1 MTVTITLSGEGIS
14 FEREISE
21 STALRVME
29 VSMNDGQLEEESS
42 EGSEESEDQTYED
55 LAEETTGLPDDF
67 FDRLTD
73 RQEAYV
79 RVLLDADDWVTNETI
94 RERMEKEYGLSTG
107 GSQGISGIRSGFT
120 RKYGDDFDLD
130 ERNWIGT
137 QNEYRL
143 NSNYVEELQQN
154 LD

>member
-1 MTVTITLSGEGIS
+1 MPVNITLSGEGIS

-21 STALRVME
+21 RTALRVME
-29 VSMNDGQLEEESS
+29 VSMNDGEIGEQPPQEAAGET
-42 EGSEESEDQTYED
+42 SEEASGRFTD
-55 LAEETTGLPDDF
+55 LPNDF

-79 RVLLDADDWVTNETI
+79 RVLLDADDWVTNEDI
-94 RERMEKEYGLSTG
+94 RTRMEEEYGLSTG
-107 GSQGISGIRSGFT
+107 GPQGISGIRSGIT
-120 RKYGDDFDLD
+120 RKYGDEFDLD
-130 ERNWIGT
+130 EQHWRGN

-143 NSNYVEELQQN
+143 NPDHIEELREN